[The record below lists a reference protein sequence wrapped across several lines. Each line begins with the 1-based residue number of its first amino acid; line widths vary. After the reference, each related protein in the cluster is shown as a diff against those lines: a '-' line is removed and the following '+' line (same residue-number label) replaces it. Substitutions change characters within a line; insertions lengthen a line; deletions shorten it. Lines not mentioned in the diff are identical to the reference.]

1 MPLADVVVKSEDT
14 LEYSLSDKGRQRVQG
29 KRVYW
34 CLTDNA
40 YEPFS
45 VVAFNTQVWPK
56 IGNRV
61 LEQVGNVI
69 DWGGTP
75 NVVRSR
81 QFSYVKDSERIIQ
94 VDVTYDG
101 IEPDENDDDGRPEED
116 EATWL
121 RITISSSQIT
131 KPATDEDGKSFTNSA
146 GDPVDGLEAED
157 AIITLTYTNEAVPN
171 PKFKSFYKYL
181 NSCNDAEFL
190 GCKKYTL
197 RCTGISAEYDQAKQ
211 VWRVAVEF
219 THNQDGWEITYYD
232 AGFNEIVSGKRRAIL
247 DDRGNP
253 VNQPVPLDGE
263 GKAATP
269 ATGTEVEDT
278 SENGDGTT
286 NRYFKA
292 ADLVTL
298 KAKPYKTQNFRN
310 LFTELRI

>member
-1 MPLADVVVKSEDT
+1 MPLADVVVKSEDM
-14 LEYSLSDKGRQRVQG
+14 LEYSISDKGRQRVQG

-61 LEQVGNVI
+61 LEQVGDVV

-75 NVVRSR
+75 NIVRSR
-81 QFSYVKDSERIIQ
+81 QFSYVRDSERIIQ
-94 VDVTYDG
+94 VDVAYDG
-101 IEPDENDDDGRPEED
+101 FDDEENDEENRPTED
-116 EATWL
+116 ESTWL

-131 KPATDEDGKSFTNSA
+131 KPATDKDGNSFTNSA
-146 GDPVDGLEAED
+146 GDPVDGLEAES
-157 AIITLTYTNEAVPN
+157 AIITLTYTNEAVED

-181 NSCNDAEFL
+181 NSCNDDVFL

-211 VWRVAVEF
+211 TWRVAVEF
-219 THNQDGWEITYYD
+219 THNPDGWEIAYYD
-232 AGFNEIVSGKRRAIL
+232 AGYNEVVSGKRRAIL

-263 GKAATP
+263 GKAAAP
-269 ATGTEVEDT
+269 ATGVEVDAEGE
-278 SENGDGTT
+278 S
-286 NRYFKA
+286 RYFKA
-292 ADLVTL
+292 PKLVTL
-298 KAKPYKTQNFRN
+298 KAKPYPTQKFRN